1 VENKFH
7 KAICAEGMSEN
18 MIKSI
23 RKYVTAP
30 TTHEDSFVS
39 QGLTPVAGVDEAG
52 RGALV
57 GPVVACAVVLPQGLV
72 IEGVN
77 DSKKIPPARRAEL
90 ATRIKKEALA
100 YAFGIVD
107 VDVIEE
113 INILQAALLAMRQ
126 AVESLTTKPQVVL
139 VDGNKL
145 PKLSCTAHAIKQGDS
160 ASHLIAAAS
169 ILAKVER
176 DAIMQK
182 LHEEYPMYGFDKHKG
197 YGTVLHKAM
206 LKEHGLCPY
215 HRKTFC
221 E

>member
-1 VENKFH
+1 MR
-7 KAICAEGMSEN
+7 KA
-18 MIKSI
+18 
-23 RKYVTAP
+23 VTAP
-30 TTHEDSFVS
+30 TTYEDSYTS
-39 QGLTPVAGVDEAG
+39 QGLVPVAGVDEAG
-52 RGALV
+52 RGALS

-77 DSKKIPPARRAEL
+77 DSKKIPPARREEL
-90 ATRIKKEALA
+90 AIHIKKEALA

-107 VDVIEE
+107 VDVIDE

-126 AVESLTTKPQVVL
+126 AVDALTIEPQVVL

-145 PKLSCTAHAIKQGDS
+145 PELSCAAHAIKQGDS

-182 LHEEYPMYGFDKHKG
+182 LHKEYPMYGFDKHKG

-206 LKEHGLCPY
+206 LVEHGLCPH

-221 E
+221 K